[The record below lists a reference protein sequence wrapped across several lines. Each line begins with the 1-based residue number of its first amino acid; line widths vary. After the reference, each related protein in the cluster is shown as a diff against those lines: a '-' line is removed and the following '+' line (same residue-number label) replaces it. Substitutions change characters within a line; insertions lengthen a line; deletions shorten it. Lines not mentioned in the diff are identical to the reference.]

1 MCGGGL
7 LGLSPK
13 EQTAKAVKMPKVEA
27 PAPPAPSRKQDTGAI
42 IAIGSDNDYDDARR
56 RRLASASG
64 RKAGSTL
71 GTLGSGSS
79 YLL

>member
-1 MCGGGL
+1 MCGGGF

-13 EQTAKAVKMPKVEA
+13 AETAKAVKMPKVEA
-27 PAPPAPSRKQDTGAI
+27 PAPPAPSRKQDTGAV
-42 IAIGSDNDYDDARR
+42 IAIGSDEAYDAERR
-56 RRLASASG
+56 RRMGGGSS

-71 GTLGSGSS
+71 GTLGSGSN